1 MSTYAKPVSYGPS
14 SAADPTEGRRFGGAF
29 WVSAT
34 LHGLGIGLLLLLTLA
49 VHDRV
54 KEQPKVFELVAGAGD
69 DFMATEAPAGS
80 EAGQAETGEIQ
91 FTSPTEV
98 PTWTPPAPEPEPAAP
113 VASVAPPEPPPTPV
127 TKVQPVPAEPT
138 KAVEPTP
145 VPVPNFTKQINRK
158 LQKEKAKVDKEIKKQ
173 READAR
179 AAKERELASKRMSY
193 DEYQKSLGNKTSP
206 SQKTSGGG
214 AGAPGPRVD
223 ASGIKKGVTGG
234 TGAGSKGAGGTAL
247 SAAEGERM
255 ERYESMLIQR
265 LREAHEKPGGL
276 SDLLTADVQFTMAAN
291 GSFSGVRIVRSSGN
305 TEFDQSVLEAFGRVK
320 MPARPD
326 GKTEVIKLTFR
337 MKEL

>member
-14 SAADPTEGRRFGGAF
+14 SAADPNEGRRFGGAF
-29 WVSAT
+29 WVSAI
-34 LHGLGIGLLLLLTLA
+34 LHGFVFALLIFLTLA
-49 VHDRV
+49 VHDRMEE
-54 KEQPKVFELVAGAGD
+54 KPKVFELVAGEGD
-69 DFMATEAPAGS
+69 DFMATEAPSGS
-80 EAGQAETGEIQ
+80 EAGLAESGEIQ

-98 PTWTPPAPEPEPAAP
+98 PTWTPPAPEPVAP
-113 VASVAPPEPPPTPV
+113 VAPPEPPPTPV
-127 TKVQPVPAEPT
+127 SKVEPVPAEPVT
-138 KAVEPTP
+138 SVVEPPPTP
-145 VPVPNFTKQINRK
+145 APNFTRQIKRTI
-158 LQKEKAKVDKEIKKQ
+158 QKEKAKADKEIKKQ

-179 AAKERELASKRMSY
+179 EAKERELASKRMSY
-193 DEYQKSLGNKTSP
+193 SEFAKSNGAKPNASP
-206 SQKTSGGG
+206 RGGVG
-214 AGAPGPRVD
+214 GTGAPGPRVD

-276 SDLLTADVQFTMAAN
+276 SDLLNADVQFTMAAN

-305 TEFDQSVLEAFGRVK
+305 ADFDQSVLEAFARVR

-326 GKTEVIKLTFR
+326 GKTEIIRLTFR